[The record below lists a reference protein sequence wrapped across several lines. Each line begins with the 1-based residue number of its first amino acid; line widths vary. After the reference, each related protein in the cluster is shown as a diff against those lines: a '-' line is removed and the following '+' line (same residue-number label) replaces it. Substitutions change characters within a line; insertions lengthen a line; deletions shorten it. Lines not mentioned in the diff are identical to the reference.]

1 MSGDRYVAA
10 TGYMFIAVFLT
21 TYVILRFLKP
31 LYLISILGG
40 FSTILEKTCIIMS
53 IIGLLLISSGW
64 LSIGRRLKIS
74 EACICGETGLITFS
88 ALFLFYTTLTLSH
101 SKNTLDMIL
110 KKLGKDILSEILLFM
125 IMIVMIFVLTHV
137 ISHFTVSRL
146 VKCTTLRIAG
156 YLHILLISCTS
167 AYLASLSI
175 GVIDPSCVM
184 CKIVTIAIL
193 VLLPLSC
200 TCSSIGV
207 YNIRDV
213 S

>member
-10 TGYMFIAVFLT
+10 TGYIFIAVFLT
-21 TYVILRFLKP
+21 TYVILRVLKLP
-31 LYLISILGG
+31 YLVTILGN

-101 SKNTLDMIL
+101 ARNTLNILL
-110 KKLGKDILSEILLFM
+110 KKVGRDFLSEILLFM
-125 IMIVMIFVLTHV
+125 IVIIMIFVLTHV
-137 ISHFTVSRL
+137 ISHFTVSRI

-156 YLHILLISCTS
+156 YLHVLLVSCTS
-167 AYLASLSI
+167 AYLATLSL
-175 GVIDPSCVM
+175 GVIDPSCAMSRV
-184 CKIVTIAIL
+184 IILAIL

-200 TCSSIGV
+200 ICSSVGV
-207 YNIRDV
+207 YNIRNEV
-213 S
+213 